1 MTEGIRQRLISQL
14 TNLKKQNKKSVSL
27 SVDYVL
33 DALSEPES
41 MPNPSPERLAEQTL
55 TQVTLKIKHSVNPEI
70 RLNNDTGDTQ

>member
-33 DALSEPES
+33 DALNEPES
-41 MPNPSPERLAEQTL
+41 MPKP
-55 TQVTLKIKHSVNPEI
+55 VIKKP
-70 RLNNDTGDTQ
+70 RRTDADAGYFKD

>member
-41 MPNPSPERLAEQTL
+41 MPKPKPRKAGRTDADAGYF
-55 TQVTLKIKHSVNPEI
+55 K
-70 RLNNDTGDTQ
+70 D